1 MIKTLKHM
9 ANAIEFMRLPVDC
22 RQVVFYSEGSNYW
35 PLFEGLI
42 NEIFDNS
49 DLNISYVTSGSD
61 DPGLGYTNSK
71 FKSFLL
77 DEAYVRNWFFENLD
91 ADVVIMTMPDLNQYQ
106 VKRSKHQVHYIYIQH
121 ALMSMHMAYRH
132 GAFDWYDTIFCAG
145 PHHVNELRNLEKK
158 YDLPRK
164 ELFEHGYSRLDR
176 IMEGNS
182 LLEQSNDN
190 LDHAL
195 FAPSWGENASIESG
209 LGDQIIEK
217 LLAMGYIVTLRPHPE
232 TWKSSTKLI
241 KNIIKKYSSNKMF
254 NYDLNVGFLD
264 SFHNS
269 DFMISDWSGA
279 ALEYSFGLSKPVIFI
294 DLPKKI
300 NNPNYTDIDDIPLE
314 VSLRNEI
321 GIVSNID
328 DLTTSLVSSLTSKK
342 IDAGKYFYNIGESDK
357 VGAKYIMKLLEK
369 NRQRNAI

>member
-9 ANAIEFMRLPVDC
+9 ANAIELMRLPSDY
-22 RQVVFYSEGSNYW
+22 RQIVFYSEGLNYW
-35 PLFEGLI
+35 PIFEGLI
-42 NEIFDNS
+42 NEIFENS
-49 DLNISYVTSGSD
+49 DLKISYVTSGAD
-61 DPGLGYTNSK
+61 DPGLGYVNSNY
-71 FKSFLL
+71 KSFLL

-91 ADVVIMTMPDLNQYQ
+91 ADVVLMTMPDLNQYQ
-106 VKRSKHQVHYIYIQH
+106 VKRSKHKVHYIYIQH

-145 PHHVNELRNLEKK
+145 PHHVNELRSLEKK

-176 IMEGNS
+176 IIEGKS
-182 LLEQSNDN
+182 LIEQSKNN
-190 LDHAL
+190 LNHAL

-209 LGDQIIEK
+209 LGEQIIEK
-217 LLAMGYIVTLRPHPE
+217 LLAMGYFVTLRPHPE

-254 NYDLNVGFLD
+254 NYDQNVGFLD

-300 NNPNYTDIDDIPLE
+300 NNPNFTDIDDIPLE

-321 GIVSNID
+321 GLVSNID
-328 DLTTSLVSSLTSKK
+328 DLTTSLISSLTSKK

-357 VGAKYIMKLLEK
+357 VGAKYIMRLIK
-369 NRQRNAI
+369 NRKRNAL